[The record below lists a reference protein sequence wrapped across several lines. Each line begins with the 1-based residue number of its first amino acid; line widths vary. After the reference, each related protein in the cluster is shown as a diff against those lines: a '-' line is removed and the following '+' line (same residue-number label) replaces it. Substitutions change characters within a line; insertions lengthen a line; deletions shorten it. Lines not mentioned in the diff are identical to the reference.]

1 MNGFNEYKKYVK
13 VNIISSIVGLVFT
26 IVLIYFA
33 NLRGA
38 LISAVTY
45 QSIIFFVSLYFVSKC
60 KWFKKEYLF
69 GKFKSHVALNLMHF
83 SLMTIVS
90 ALIVPFSQ
98 IYIRN
103 HIAKT
108 ISFDAAG
115 IWEGI
120 NRMSGIYLMII
131 TSSLAIYYLP
141 KISSLKKISE
151 IRLEILNV
159 YKFLTPIV
167 LIAVTLIFLFKYY
180 IILIVFTKDFLEM
193 QYLFSYQLVGDFF
206 KMMSWVLSF
215 IMIAKAQT
223 KLFVF
228 SELFF
233 ASTFVLLVIL
243 CISEFE
249 LIGVSIA
256 HMINYILYFIFLVI
270 VYRNLL
276 FLKSSKSSE
285 LF

>member
-1 MNGFNEYKKYVK
+1 M
-13 VNIISSIVGLVFT
+13 
-26 IVLIYFA
+26 
-33 NLRGA
+33 
-38 LISAVTY
+38 
-45 QSIIFFVSLYFVSKC
+45 QS
-60 KWFKKEYLF
+60 
-69 GKFKSHVALNLMHF
+69 
-83 SLMTIVS
+83 
-90 ALIVPFSQ
+90 
-98 IYIRN
+98 
-103 HIAKT
+103 
-108 ISFDAAG
+108 
-115 IWEGI
+115 
-120 NRMSGIYLMII
+120 
-131 TSSLAIYYLP
+131 
-141 KISSLKKISE
+141 
-151 IRLEILNV
+151 
-159 YKFLTPIV
+159 
-167 LIAVTLIFLFKYY
+167 
-180 IILIVFTKDFLEM
+180 
-193 QYLFSYQLVGDFF
+193 LFSYQLVGDFF

-276 FLKSSKSSE
+276 FLKPSKSSE